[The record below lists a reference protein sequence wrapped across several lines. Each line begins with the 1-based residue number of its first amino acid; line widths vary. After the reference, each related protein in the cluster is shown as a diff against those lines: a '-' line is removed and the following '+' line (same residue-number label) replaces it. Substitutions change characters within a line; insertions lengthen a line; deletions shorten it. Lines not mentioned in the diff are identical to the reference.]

1 MKFIVESCRTA
12 LARYNCHGK
21 VTLQHHQILLLP
33 SPANPPTSAKIS
45 KSTTSERLPK
55 IGRMSATRLSTTP
68 TLSFSTRST
77 LTLIYS
83 TRSYSTLSCSY
94 SKLLLLSATL
104 ALSSSF
110 SQQLFL
116 SATLTLSYSYSQQLY
131 CQLLLLSATLL
142 SAALLILVWHSQ
154 KAKPSSNTIWYIWST
169 DEPTWAKM
177 RTFCSSEHCRHIHAF
192 QQASKQNRKYFQGVI
207 FRTTNANL
215 CQAACRS
222 AAQMAWTSSQIE
234 MKSKTRLYLSI
245 F

>member
-1 MKFIVESCRTA
+1 MKFIVESCRIA
-12 LARYNCHGK
+12 LARYNCHEK
-21 VTLQHHQILLLP
+21 WHSNIIKYSSCHLLPTLQHQQRFQKAQLLRDFPKLAECQLLYSQLLLR
-33 SPANPPTSAKIS
+33 SAS
-45 KSTTSERLPK
+45 LLA
-55 IGRMSATRLSTTP
+55 G
-68 TLSFSTRST
+68 T

-110 SQQLFL
+110 SQQLYSQLLLL
-116 SATLTLSYSYSQQLY
+116 SATLILSNSTVSYSYSQQLY

-142 SAALLILVWHSQ
+142 SAALHILVWHSQ
-154 KAKPSSNTIWYIWST
+154 KAKPSSNTIWYI
-169 DEPTWAKM
+169 
-177 RTFCSSEHCRHIHAF
+177 HI
-192 QQASKQNRKYFQGVI
+192 YFQGVI